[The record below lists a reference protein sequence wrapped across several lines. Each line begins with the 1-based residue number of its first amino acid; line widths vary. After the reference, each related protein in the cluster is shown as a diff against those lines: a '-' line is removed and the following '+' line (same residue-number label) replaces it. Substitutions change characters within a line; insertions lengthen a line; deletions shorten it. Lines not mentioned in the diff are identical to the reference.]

1 MLFTSKIN
9 EKARLKVE
17 FGVNNQVFV
26 ELNGEILDYHNTR
39 ELIQEAINNNT
50 ITLEEGKEI
59 ETNFKEMQK
68 KMDILNL
75 AEKINYSKLEEL
87 VYSE

>member
-59 ETNFKEMQK
+59 ETNFEEMQK

>member
-1 MLFTSKIN
+1 MLFISKIN
-9 EKARLKVE
+9 EKANLKVE

-26 ELNGEILDYHNTR
+26 ELNGEILDYHNTH
-39 ELIQEAINNNT
+39 ELIQEAINNTT
-50 ITLEEGKEI
+50 ISLKEGKEI
-59 ETNFKEMQK
+59 EVSFKEIQK